1 MEYTLEQL
9 NYFRACYIA
18 FNLVPQGLR
27 KVFKQEWDFLYKT
40 TPFGEWKDI
49 SQNGRDFYNKES
61 RRSYTKNARLLATI
75 QRGNT
80 AEWDCSCLFFAIL
93 YSDCI
98 GSTLSPAVKKE
109 VDDLRQVRND
119 IAHLNEVELTDAEFH
134 NYVARELAAF
144 NSLKLPINEVDDI
157 KNQTDFPTAEINS
170 LKMQADNLR
179 ADLKTQKQENK
190 NLTSELQLTQAKLQT
205 KQNEVK
211 TLGEGLKTEEEDNRN
226 LTSALQSTQATLQT
240 KQEEVETLIQEI
252 NSKVDS
258 FCTLTF
264 KPSHKIIKRSS
275 DVTRIMKK
283 LDELYNESNGA
294 ISTIYLSGIPG
305 CGKSQLARQ
314 LGQDIFDKRLHEN
327 DSLMFV
333 ATLNA
338 ETLDSLAESYSS
350 LARHL
355 GITEYTLTNLETSTK
370 GNPREKI
377 QYLKRAIY
385 PKTKQFFN
393 WLIIADNV
401 VDLSLVCRDLPPTG
415 SDEWGHG
422 QVLITTQDSN
432 SIPSNAPLT
441 YHESLS
447 KGMHPDDSVNLLR
460 KVSQIQ
466 DQNQDEKVA
475 EVLEY
480 QPLALA
486 AAAFYVQTIVVSGS
500 PNYHWKD
507 YLEARSHGERE
518 GTEKLLANQNIA
530 YSETTTTA
538 IQMAIMRALESDDVL
553 REVLYLFSLCA
564 PESLPMEVAVD
575 FVKLRIT
582 GETEELIKTKLFKAS
597 LLSCSHDKDSSDTF
611 IRMHNIVHEVLKSIT
626 TSKIDSTDRV
636 QCISDVIKIFH
647 SLMEENINRLH
658 SSRHVFAKLRVITSH
673 CKVLHVIVN
682 TDFTKSTVF
691 LTSINPRKFVSWLSL
706 AADVCCD
713 LSNPSDAYRFSTSIC
728 NFVHFLNDFKEDK
741 LLRANIYSTQ
751 GNVYSD
757 LGQYSEAKEYYEKAL
772 IIRKEI
778 YGEKH
783 GELAASYNNLGA
795 VYRDLGQYSEA
806 KEYYEKALIIRKEI
820 YGEKHGD
827 VAASFNN
834 LGIVYRNLGQYS
846 EAKEYYEKALIIT
859 KEIYGEKHGDVA
871 ASYNNL
877 GIVYK
882 ELGQYSEAKEYYEKA
897 LIITK
902 EIYGEKYGGVAASY
916 NNLGIVYRNLG
927 QYSEA
932 KEYYEKALI
941 ITKEIYGEKYGGVAA
956 SYNNRGAVYSDL
968 GQYSEAKEYYEKALI
983 IRKEIYGEKHGDVA
997 ASYNN
1002 LGIVYSDLGQYS
1014 EAKEY
1019 YEKALIITKEIYGEK
1034 HGDVAASYNNLGIV
1048 YSDLGQYSEA
1058 KEYYEKAL
1066 IITKEIY
1073 GEKHGDVAASYNN
1086 LGIVY
1091 SDLGRYSEAKEY
1103 YKKALIIRKEIYGE
1117 KHGYVAASYN
1127 NLGAVYR
1134 DLGQYSEA
1142 KEYYEKALI
1151 ITKEI
1156 YGEKHGDV
1164 AASYNNLGIVYNDL
1178 GQYSEAKE
1186 YYEKAL
1192 IIRKEIYGEKHGDVA
1207 ASYNNLG
1214 AVYRDLGQYS
1224 EAKEYYEKALIIKK
1238 EIYGDQHA
1246 LTERT
1251 FRNLKVVDR
1260 QI

>member
-1 MEYTLEQL
+1 MEQL

-61 RRSYTKNARLLATI
+61 RKSHTKNARLLATI

-98 GSTLSPAVKKE
+98 GSTLSPAVRKE

-134 NYVARELAAF
+134 NYVARVLAAF

-157 KNQTDFPTAEINS
+157 KNQTDFPTAEVNS
-170 LKMQADNLR
+170 LKMQADNLK
-179 ADLKTQKQENK
+179 AELKTK
-190 NLTSELQLTQAKLQT
+190 
-205 KQNEVK
+205 
-211 TLGEGLKTEEEDNRN
+211 EEENRN
-226 LTSALQSTQATLQT
+226 LTSELQSTQATLQT
-240 KQEEVETLIQEI
+240 KQEEVETLTQEI
-252 NSKVDS
+252 NSKVES

-314 LGQDIFDKRLHEN
+314 LGQDIFDRRLHEN
-327 DSLMFV
+327 DSLTFV

-338 ETLDSLAESYSS
+338 ETLDSLADSYSS

-377 QYLKRAIY
+377 QYLKRVIY
-385 PKTKQFFN
+385 PKTKQFSN

-401 VDLSLVCRDLPPTG
+401 VNLSLVCRNLPPTG
-415 SDEWGHG
+415 SEEWGHG
-422 QVLITTQDSN
+422 QVLITTQDSS

-447 KGMHPDDSVNLLR
+447 KGMHPDDAVNLLR
-460 KVSQIQ
+460 QVSQIQ

-507 YLEARSHGERE
+507 YLEALSHGERE
-518 GTEKLLANQNIA
+518 ATEKLLANQNIA

-564 PESLPMEVAVD
+564 PNSLPMEVAVD
-575 FVKLRIT
+575 FVKLRLT

-597 LLSCSHDKDSSDTF
+597 LLSCSHDKDGSYTF
-611 IRMHNIVHEVLKSIT
+611 IRMHNIVHEVLKAVI

-682 TDFTKSTVF
+682 TDFTKSKVF
-691 LTSINPRKFVSWLSL
+691 LTSINPRKLVSWLSL

-728 NFVHFLNDFKEDK
+728 NFIHFLNDFKEDK

-778 YGEKH
+778 YGEHH
-783 GELAASYNNLGA
+783 GDVAASYNNLGT
-795 VYRDLGQYSEA
+795 VYSDLGQYGEAKANHEKALIIRKEIFGEHHATVAESYNNLGTVYGDLGQYSEA
-806 KEYYEKALIIRKEI
+806 RENYEKALIIIKKIYGEHHGNVAGIYNNLGTVYSDLGQYREAKENHDKALIIRKEI
-820 YGEKHGD
+820 YGEH
-827 VAASFNN
+827 
-834 LGIVYRNLGQYS
+834 
-846 EAKEYYEKALIIT
+846 
-859 KEIYGEKHGDVA
+859 HGDVA
-871 ASYNNL
+871 ASYYNL
-877 GIVYK
+877 G
-882 ELGQYSEAKEYYEKA
+882 
-897 LIITK
+897 T
-902 EIYGEKYGGVAASY
+902 
-916 NNLGIVYRNLG
+916 
-927 QYSEA
+927 
-932 KEYYEKALI
+932 
-941 ITKEIYGEKYGGVAA
+941 
-956 SYNNRGAVYSDL
+956 VYSDL
-968 GQYSEAKEYYEKALI
+968 GQYSEAKGNHEKALI
-983 IRKEIYGEKHGDVA
+983 IRREIYGEHHGDVA

-1002 LGIVYSDLGQYS
+1002 LGIVYSQGPRR
-1014 EAKEY
+1014 
-1019 YEKALIITKEIYGEK
+1019 
-1034 HGDVAASYNNLGIV
+1034 
-1048 YSDLGQYSEA
+1048 
-1058 KEYYEKAL
+1058 
-1066 IITKEIY
+1066 
-1073 GEKHGDVAASYNN
+1073 
-1086 LGIVY
+1086 
-1091 SDLGRYSEAKEY
+1091 GRG
-1103 YKKALIIRKEIYGE
+1103 R
-1117 KHGYVAASYN
+1117 
-1127 NLGAVYR
+1127 
-1134 DLGQYSEA
+1134 
-1142 KEYYEKALI
+1142 
-1151 ITKEI
+1151 
-1156 YGEKHGDV
+1156 
-1164 AASYNNLGIVYNDL
+1164 
-1178 GQYSEAKE
+1178 
-1186 YYEKAL
+1186 
-1192 IIRKEIYGEKHGDVA
+1192 
-1207 ASYNNLG
+1207 
-1214 AVYRDLGQYS
+1214 
-1224 EAKEYYEKALIIKK
+1224 
-1238 EIYGDQHA
+1238 
-1246 LTERT
+1246 
-1251 FRNLKVVDR
+1251 
-1260 QI
+1260 

>member
-1 MEYTLEQL
+1 MEQL

-27 KVFKQEWDFLYKT
+27 KVFKQEWDFLFKT

-61 RRSYTKNARLLATI
+61 RKSHTKNARLLATI

-98 GSTLSPAVKKE
+98 GSTLSPAVRKE

-134 NYVARELAAF
+134 NYVARVLAAF

-157 KNQTDFPTAEINS
+157 KNQTDFPTAEVNS
-170 LKMQADNLR
+170 LKMQADNLK
-179 ADLKTQKQENK
+179 ADLKTKTEENK
-190 NLTSELQLTQAKLQT
+190 NPTSE
-205 KQNEVK
+205 
-211 TLGEGLKTEEEDNRN
+211 
-226 LTSALQSTQATLQT
+226 LQSTQATLKT
-240 KQEEVETLIQEI
+240 KQEEVETLTHEI
-252 NSKVDS
+252 NSKVES

-314 LGQDIFDKRLHEN
+314 LGQDIFDRRLHEN
-327 DSLMFV
+327 DSLTFV

-377 QYLKRAIY
+377 QYLKQVIY
-385 PKTKQFFN
+385 PKTKQFSN

-415 SDEWGHG
+415 SEEWGHG
-422 QVLITTQDSN
+422 QVLITTQDSS

-447 KGMHPDDSVNLLR
+447 NGMHPDDAVNLLR
-460 KVSQIQ
+460 QVSQIQ

-507 YLEARSHGERE
+507 YLEALSHGERE
-518 GTEKLLANQNIA
+518 ATEKLLANQNIA
-530 YSETTTTA
+530 YSKTTTTA
-538 IQMAIMRALESDDVL
+538 IQIAIMRTLESDEVL

-582 GETEELIKTKLFKAS
+582 GATEELIKTKLFKAS
-597 LLSCSHDKDSSDTF
+597 LLSCSYDKDGSYTF
-611 IRMHNIVHEVLKSIT
+611 IRMQNIVHEALKSII
-626 TSKIDSTDRV
+626 TSTIDSTDRV
-636 QCISDVIKIFH
+636 QCISDVIEIFH
-647 SLMEENINRLH
+647 SLMKENRNLLH
-658 SSRHVFAKLRVITSH
+658 SSRHVFAKVRVVTSH
-673 CKVLHVIVN
+673 CKVIHGIVN
-682 TDFTKSTVF
+682 TDFTKSKLF
-691 LTSINPRKFVSWLSL
+691 LNLINPRKLVSWLSL
-706 AADVCCD
+706 AADVCCS
-713 LSNPSDAYRFSTSIC
+713 LSNPSDAYLFSTSTC
-728 NFVHFLNDFKEDK
+728 NFIHLLHDFKGDK

-751 GNVYSD
+751 GNVYGDLGQYSEAKEYYKKALIIRKEIYGEKHGD
-757 LGQYSEAKEYYEKAL
+757 VAASYNNLGAVYRNLGQYSEAKEYYEKAL

-783 GELAASYNNLGA
+783 GN
-795 VYRDLGQYSEA
+795 
-806 KEYYEKALIIRKEI
+806 
-820 YGEKHGD
+820 
-827 VAASFNN
+827 VAATYNN
-834 LGIVYRNLGQYS
+834 LGIVCRNLGQYS
-846 EAKEYYEKALIIT
+846 EAKEYNEKALIIT

-871 ASYNNL
+871 ASYKNL
-877 GIVYK
+877 GGVYRD
-882 ELGQYSEAKEYYEKA
+882 LGQHSKAKEYYEKA
-897 LIITK
+897 LIIGKETYGEHHGYVAASYYNLGIVYNDLGQYSEAKEYHEKALIIRK
-902 EIYGEKYGGVAASY
+902 EIFGEKHGNVAASY

-941 ITKEIYGEKYGGVAA
+941 I
-956 SYNNRGAVYSDL
+956 
-968 GQYSEAKEYYEKALI
+968 
-983 IRKEIYGEKHGDVA
+983 RKEIYGEKHGDVA
-997 ASYNN
+997 ESYNN
-1002 LGIVYSDLGQYS
+1002 LGAVYNELGQYS

-1019 YEKALIITKEIYGEK
+1019 YEKALIITNEIYGEK
-1034 HGDVAASYNNLGIV
+1034 HGDVAATYENQTNV
-1048 YSDLGQYSEA
+1048 YGNLGQYNEA
-1058 KEYYEKAL
+1058 KNIPEVHAIFPFL
-1066 IITKEIY
+1066 LR
-1073 GEKHGDVAASYNN
+1073 DSVAVCLSA
-1086 LGIVY
+1086 
-1091 SDLGRYSEAKEY
+1091 
-1103 YKKALIIRKEIYGE
+1103 
-1117 KHGYVAASYN
+1117 
-1127 NLGAVYR
+1127 
-1134 DLGQYSEA
+1134 
-1142 KEYYEKALI
+1142 
-1151 ITKEI
+1151 
-1156 YGEKHGDV
+1156 
-1164 AASYNNLGIVYNDL
+1164 
-1178 GQYSEAKE
+1178 
-1186 YYEKAL
+1186 
-1192 IIRKEIYGEKHGDVA
+1192 
-1207 ASYNNLG
+1207 
-1214 AVYRDLGQYS
+1214 
-1224 EAKEYYEKALIIKK
+1224 
-1238 EIYGDQHA
+1238 
-1246 LTERT
+1246 
-1251 FRNLKVVDR
+1251 
-1260 QI
+1260 

>member
-1 MEYTLEQL
+1 MGVDSRFIIPDFMLHSHIFTRSQSKMEYTLGQL
-9 NYFRACYIA
+9 NYFRASYIA
-18 FNLVPQGLR
+18 FNLVAKGLR

-49 SQNGRDFYNKES
+49 SQNGRDFYSKES

-98 GSTLSPAVKKE
+98 GSTLSPAVRKE

-134 NYVARELAAF
+134 NYVARVLAAF

-157 KNQTDFPTAEINS
+157 KNQTNFPTAEVNS
-170 LKMQADNLR
+170 LKMQADNLK
-179 ADLKTQKQENK
+179 AELKTK
-190 NLTSELQLTQAKLQT
+190 
-205 KQNEVK
+205 
-211 TLGEGLKTEEEDNRN
+211 GEENRN
-226 LTSALQSTQATLQT
+226 LTSELQSTQATLQT
-240 KQEEVETLIQEI
+240 KQEEVETLTQEI
-252 NSKVDS
+252 NSKVES

-314 LGQDIFDKRLHEN
+314 LGQDIFDRRLHEN
-327 DSLMFV
+327 DSLTFV

-377 QYLKRAIY
+377 QYLKRVIY
-385 PKTKQFFN
+385 PKTKQFSN

-415 SDEWGHG
+415 SEEWGHG
-422 QVLITTQDSN
+422 QVLITTQDSS

-447 KGMHPDDSVNLLR
+447 NGMHPDDAVNLLR
-460 KVSQIQ
+460 QVSQIQ

-507 YLEARSHGERE
+507 YLEALSHGERE
-518 GTEKLLANQNIA
+518 ATEKLLANQNIA

-597 LLSCSHDKDSSDTF
+597 LLSCSHDKDGSYTF
-611 IRMHNIVHEVLKSIT
+611 IRMHNIVHEVLKLII
-626 TSKIDSTDRV
+626 TSKIDSTNRV
-636 QCISDVIKIFH
+636 KCISDVIEIFH
-647 SLMEENINRLH
+647 SLMEENRNRLH

-682 TDFTKSTVF
+682 TDFTKSKVF
-691 LTSINPRKFVSWLSL
+691 LTSINPRKLVSWLSL

-713 LSNPSDAYRFSTSIC
+713 LSNPSDAHRFSTSIC
-728 NFVHFLNDFKEDK
+728 NYVHFLNDFKKDK

-783 GELAASYNNLGA
+783 GN
-795 VYRDLGQYSEA
+795 
-806 KEYYEKALIIRKEI
+806 
-820 YGEKHGD
+820 
-827 VAASFNN
+827 
-834 LGIVYRNLGQYS
+834 
-846 EAKEYYEKALIIT
+846 
-859 KEIYGEKHGDVA
+859 VA

-877 GIVYK
+877 
-882 ELGQYSEAKEYYEKA
+882 A
-897 LIITK
+897 
-902 EIYGEKYGGVAASY
+902 
-916 NNLGIVYRNLG
+916 
-927 QYSEA
+927 
-932 KEYYEKALI
+932 
-941 ITKEIYGEKYGGVAA
+941 
-956 SYNNRGAVYSDL
+956 AVYSEL
-968 GQYSEAKEYYEKALI
+968 GRYSEAKEYYEKALI

-1002 LGIVYSDLGQYS
+1002 LGIVYNNLGQYN
-1014 EAKEY
+1014 EAKD
-1019 YEKALIITKEIYGEK
+1019 
-1034 HGDVAASYNNLGIV
+1034 HC
-1048 YSDLGQYSEA
+1048 
-1058 KEYYEKAL
+1058 
-1066 IITKEIY
+1066 
-1073 GEKHGDVAASYNN
+1073 
-1086 LGIVY
+1086 
-1091 SDLGRYSEAKEY
+1091 
-1103 YKKALIIRKEIYGE
+1103 
-1117 KHGYVAASYN
+1117 
-1127 NLGAVYR
+1127 
-1134 DLGQYSEA
+1134 
-1142 KEYYEKALI
+1142 
-1151 ITKEI
+1151 
-1156 YGEKHGDV
+1156 
-1164 AASYNNLGIVYNDL
+1164 
-1178 GQYSEAKE
+1178 
-1186 YYEKAL
+1186 EKAL
-1192 IIRKEIYGEKHGDVA
+1192 IIRKEIYGQHHGHVA
-1207 ASYNNLG
+1207 ASYSNLG
-1214 AVYRDLGQYS
+1214 NVYRDLGQYRQ
-1224 EAKEYYEKALIIKK
+1224 ANYYYERASMIKK
-1238 EIYGDQHA
+1238 KILSEQQNE
-1246 LTERT
+1246 TVRT
-1251 FRNLKVVDR
+1251 FRTVNTEEREQNGPTRSLICRIV
-1260 QI
+1260 